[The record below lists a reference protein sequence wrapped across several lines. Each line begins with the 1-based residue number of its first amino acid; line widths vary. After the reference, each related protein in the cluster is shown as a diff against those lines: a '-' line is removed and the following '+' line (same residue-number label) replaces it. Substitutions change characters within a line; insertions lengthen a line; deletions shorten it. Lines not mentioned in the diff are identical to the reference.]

1 MHSPTDITA
10 VATEGGDLAL
20 PEGSFITP
28 LVEIQITTAVKTAAG
43 VGTLR
48 YGKWVAEL
56 TFNGERK
63 EISATDDHKTI
74 HSRGAVLAAVA
85 ALGSLKRRC
94 SVQLTTDS
102 LYLLEGTSW
111 LASGLALGWH
121 QGPKDGRIRNHAIWG
136 QLRDLAARHSIDW
149 IGPRSK
155 AANGGGQGG
164 EFADIMPEIKTE
176 LWRRTVGDGT
186 DTGYLYAGHALP
198 WDDAQ
203 PSASGGGLG
212 EYRAF
217 TDTEITDP
225 AICSSVDCTDDGSV
239 APLTAKEKQARK
251 KIIERIAGHYRP
263 EFLRP
268 APRGQTTP
276 TVPDTPLTL
285 EPSKVK
291 QLAAAF
297 EELHPTRASDSSTG
311 TISFLRYPRA
321 TLAHRFPTA
330 RTARLELTIGT
341 EQ

>member
-1 MHSPTDITA
+1 MPSPIDITA
-10 VATEGGDLAL
+10 LAKEGGD
-20 PEGSFITP
+20 SITP

-63 EISATDDHKTI
+63 ESGAPATRTHRISATDDHKTI

-111 LASGLALGWH
+111 LASGLSLGWH

-212 EYRAF
+212 DYRAF
-217 TDTEITDP
+217 TDTETRDS
-225 AICSSVDCTDDGSV
+225 AVCSSVDCSDDNAA
-239 APLTAKEKQARK
+239 APALTAKEKRARK
-251 KIIERIAGHYRP
+251 RIIERIAKHYRP
-263 EFLRP
+263 EFIRP
-268 APRGQTTP
+268 APREQKPSPPVTP
-276 TVPDTPLTL
+276 HTL
-285 EPSKVK
+285 EPNKVAR
-291 QLAAAF
+291 LVAAF
-297 EELHPTRASDSSTG
+297 EELQPGTVSPTG
-311 TISFLRYPRA
+311 TVSFLRYPRA

-330 RTARLELTIGT
+330 RTARLEI